1 VIENG
6 QALDSRIR
14 NRGLFRRRW
23 RCYLQLA
30 VTDEPGAV
38 GPPAAPAAERKL
50 ATALFADL
58 VDSTGL
64 GEQDPER
71 VRAILDRFYDAMAE
85 EVERAGGTIEKF
97 AGDAVMAAFGAP
109 AAQEDHAERALH
121 TALAMQ
127 RRLRELFG
135 TGLELRIGVNTGE
148 VVVGESRAGSSFMSG
163 DAVNVA
169 ARLEQAAE
177 PGEVLVGERTA
188 TAAARAFELGE
199 PITVEAKGKPQGLRC
214 RRLVRE
220 LPTAAPRRVPG
231 LATRLVGR
239 ERELT
244 LLETLYHGVIA
255 ESRPRLATLL
265 GDAGV
270 GKTRLTE
277 EFLAR
282 ARSAGDVAVY
292 RGRCLA
298 YGEGITYW
306 ALREILWDAAGITLD
321 DPGAVAAEK
330 VFSLVREHVEGAAPD
345 GEAERVAFA
354 LATSAGIA
362 LPANPFDRLPPESIG
377 EELGLAWPRLLG
389 ALAASRPTLL
399 VVEDLHWAE
408 PPLLDMVE
416 HLVSRSTGPALIVA
430 TARPELAELR
440 PNWSSRPGMSLIGLE
455 PLAGH
460 DADALVAE
468 LLPRARKALRGQV
481 LAAAEGNPFFAEEI
495 VRHLAD
501 EGVLVREDGELVE
514 GAPTAALTLPD
525 TVRALLAAR
534 VDALPPE
541 EKRVLQDASVIGRTF
556 WITTLEAMRTGAT
569 ARERLHA
576 LEDKGLVVTRPA
588 SSLPFQTELAFRHGL
603 TRDVAYQ
610 SIPRAARAPAHA
622 EVARWIEELAGDR
635 REEFAEL
642 IAHHYESA
650 ARPEDAE
657 LAWPDDAAL
666 REQLLVRAVAALL
679 EAGRAALNRYA
690 IDAAIGFAERARAL
704 AAAGAELLA
713 ALELRADACG
723 AGVRIDEAWSAYMEG
738 LELAERLGAR
748 DALWRMRAN
757 STLLW
762 ARYALAFATEE
773 WKPRAREIVERGLEE
788 LGEDATSFEA
798 GALLVGRACFTW
810 TDIARRSA
818 GESRRDAERAVAIAE
833 ALDSELLLSYAVDV
847 LSGAAEMAGW
857 CDAEE
862 IAGRAAALGGSMI
875 DRVAA
880 HELLVTAAW
889 LRSESGDFSAAAPLA
904 HEAAAQAAGLSSHH
918 RLHAAQVQIA
928 HLVPTGRL
936 TDAHDATSDV
946 VDLVLEEG
954 GHTCFRGAVALAGR
968 AAALSERGDG
978 DEARRT
984 IEVLDEARPKSGPIR
999 HAPDVILRL
1008 VLAPDQ
1014 ARRRLNALEPGVML
1028 ADRVYRVRAELELE
1042 ALAGDW
1048 ERVGQLGEEARLLA
1062 RSACVPYLAAIA
1074 DWADAVRLAVTGR
1087 SEEAAYKG
1095 LEATA
1100 ALEAYGDRYAAARL
1114 LVDLLPS
1121 LARADA
1127 RELAEKVAAKLD
1139 AMGALKGAADARAY
1153 A

>member
-1 VIENG
+1 M
-6 QALDSRIR
+6 A
-14 NRGLFRRRW
+14 
-23 RCYLQLA
+23 
-30 VTDEPGAV
+30 
-38 GPPAAPAAERKL
+38 GPPSAPASERKL

-64 GEQDPER
+64 GEQDPEH
-71 VRAILDRFYDAMAE
+71 VRAVLDRFYDAMTE

-121 TALAMQ
+121 AALAMQ

-135 TGLELRIGVNTGE
+135 ERLELRIGINTGE
-148 VVVGESRAGSSFMSG
+148 VVVGEARAGSSFMSG

-177 PGEVLVGERTA
+177 PGEVLVGERTV
-188 TAAARAFELGE
+188 TAAAGAFELGE

-220 LPTAAPRRVPG
+220 LPTAPRHVPG

-244 LLETLYHGVIA
+244 MLETLYRGVIA
-255 ESRPRLATLL
+255 ESRPRLTTIL

-282 ARSAGDVAVY
+282 ARSTDDVAVY
-292 RGRCLA
+292 RGRCLP
-298 YGEGITYW
+298 YGDGITYW

-321 DPGAVAAEK
+321 DPGAVAADK
-330 VFSLVREHVEGAAPD
+330 LLGLVHEHVDGAAPD

-362 LPANPFDRLPPESIG
+362 LPDNPLDRLPPESIG

-389 ALAASRPTLL
+389 ALAASHPTLL

-408 PPLLDMVE
+408 ASLLDMVE
-416 HLVSRSTGPALIVA
+416 HLIARSTGPALILA
-430 TARPELAELR
+430 TARPEFAELR
-440 PNWSSRPGMSLIGLE
+440 PHWSSRPGMSQIGLE
-455 PLAGH
+455 PLGG
-460 DADALVAE
+460 ADANELVTE
-468 LLPRARKALRGQV
+468 LLPRAGKALREQI
-481 LAAAEGNPFFAEEI
+481 LASAEGNPFFAEEI

-501 EGVLVREDGELVE
+501 KGVLVREDGELVE
-514 GAPTAALTLPD
+514 VAPAAVVSLPD

-541 EKRVLQDASVIGRTF
+541 EKRVLQDASVIGRIF
-556 WITTLEAMRTGAT
+556 WITTLEAMRPGAS
-569 ARERLHA
+569 AREPLHA

-588 SSLPFQTELAFRHGL
+588 SSLPGQTELAFRHGL
-603 TRDVAYQ
+603 TREVAYQ

-635 REEFAEL
+635 REEFVEL
-642 IAHHYESA
+642 IAHHYESS

-657 LAWPDDAAL
+657 LAWPDDVESRERL
-666 REQLLVRAVAALL
+666 RATAVVVLL
-679 EAGRAALNRYA
+679 EAGRSALTRYA

-704 AAAGAELLA
+704 TAADAELLA
-713 ALELRADACG
+713 ALELKADACG
-723 AGVRIDEAWSAYMEG
+723 AGVRADDAWSAYMEA
-738 LELAERLGAR
+738 LELAERLGNR
-748 DALWRMRAN
+748 DTLWRMRAN

-762 ARYALAFATEE
+762 SRYALAFAGEE
-773 WKPRAREIVERGLEE
+773 WKPQAREIVERGLEE
-788 LGEDATSFEA
+788 LGEEATTFEA
-798 GALLVGRACFTW
+798 GALLTARACFTW
-810 TDIARRSA
+810 TEIAPRSPQEARRD
-818 GESRRDAERAVAIAE
+818 GERAVAIAE
-833 ALDSELLLSYAVDV
+833 AIGSEVLLSYAVDALASTV
-847 LSGAAEMAGW
+847 TMIGW
-857 CDAEE
+857 CDAKET
-862 IAGRAAALGGSMI
+862 AGRAAALGSGMT

-889 LRSESGDFSAAAPLA
+889 LLEESGNFAASGPLA
-904 HEAAAQAAGLSSHH
+904 DEAAAQAARLSTHH
-918 RLHAAQVQIA
+918 RLHAAQVQVGY
-928 HLVPTGRL
+928 LVPTGRL
-936 TDAHDATSDV
+936 TDTLEATHDT
-946 VDLVLEEG
+946 VDCVLEEG
-954 GHTCFRGAVALAGR
+954 GHTCFRGAIALAGR
-968 AAALSERGDG
+968 AVALGEQGEAS
-978 DEARRT
+978 EARRT
-984 IEVLDEARPKSGPIR
+984 IEVLDEARPRKGPIR

-1008 VLAPDQ
+1008 LLGPDE
-1014 ARRRLNALEPGVML
+1014 ARRRLEDLEPAQLL
-1028 ADRVYRVRAELELE
+1028 ADRIYRVRAELELA
-1042 ALAGDW
+1042 ALAGNW
-1048 ERVGQLGEEARLLA
+1048 ERVGSLGEEARLLA
-1062 RSACVPYLAAIA
+1062 RSACVSYLAAIA
-1074 DWADAVRLAVTGR
+1074 DWADAVRLAAAGR
-1087 SEEAAYKG
+1087 SDEAAHKG
-1095 LEATA
+1095 LEATT

-1114 LVDLLPS
+1114 LVDLLPF

-1127 RELAEKVAAKLD
+1127 SELAEETAAKLA
-1139 AMGALKGAADARAY
+1139 AMGALKSAAEARAF

>member
-1 VIENG
+1 
-6 QALDSRIR
+6 
-14 NRGLFRRRW
+14 
-23 RCYLQLA
+23 
-30 VTDEPGAV
+30 VTEEPGAV

-121 TALAMQ
+121 AALAMQ

-135 TGLELRIGVNTGE
+135 TGLALRIGVNTGE
-148 VVVGESRAGSSFMSG
+148 VVVGQGRAGSSFMSG

-177 PGEVLVGERTA
+177 PGDVLVGERTA
-188 TAAARAFELGE
+188 TATAAAGAFELGE

-244 LLETLYHGVIA
+244 LLETLYHGVIV
-255 ESRPRLATLL
+255 ETRPRLATLL

-292 RGRCLA
+292 RGHCLA

-321 DPGAVAAEK
+321 DHGAVAADK
-330 VFSLVREHVEGAAPD
+330 LLSLVRQHVDAAAHA
-345 GEAERVAFA
+345 GEAERVAFT

-362 LPANPFDRLPPESIG
+362 LPDNPLDRLPPESIG

-408 PPLLDMVE
+408 APLLDMVE
-416 HLVSRSTGPALIVA
+416 HLVARSTGPALIIA

-455 PLAGH
+455 PLAG
-460 DADALVAE
+460 ADAETLVAE
-468 LLPRARKALRGQV
+468 LLPRAEQALRRQV

-501 EGVLVREDGELVE
+501 EGVLVRKDGELVE
-514 GAPTAALTLPD
+514 AAPAAALTLPD

-541 EKRVLQDASVIGRTF
+541 EKRVLQDASVIGRIF
-556 WITTLEAMRTGAT
+556 WITTLEAMRPGAP
-569 ARERLHA
+569 AREPVHA

-588 SSLPFQTELAFRHGL
+588 SSLPFQTELAFRHAL

-622 EVARWIEELAGDR
+622 EVARWIEALAGDR
-635 REEFAEL
+635 REEFVEL

-657 LAWPDDAAL
+657 LAWPDDTAR
-666 REQLLVRAVAALL
+666 REQLRATAVSALL
-679 EAGRAALNRYA
+679 EAGRAALSRYA
-690 IDAAIGFAERARAL
+690 IDAAIGFAERARAI
-704 AAAGAELLA
+704 AAAEAELLA
-713 ALELRADACG
+713 ALELRADASG
-723 AGVRIDEAWSAYMEG
+723 AGVRVAEAWSAYMEG

-762 ARYALAFATEE
+762 ARYALAFAGEE

-798 GALLVGRACFTW
+798 GALLCGRGCFPW
-810 TDIARRSA
+810 TEMASRSA
-818 GESRRDAERAVAIAE
+818 EETRRDAERAVAIAE
-833 ALDSELLLSYAVDV
+833 AIGSEVLLSYALDTLASTVV
-847 LSGAAEMAGW
+847 IVGW
-857 CDAEE
+857 CDAKE
-862 IAGRAAALGGSMI
+862 IAERAAALGSTMT

-889 LRSESGDFSAAAPLA
+889 LRSESGDFAAAAPLA
-904 HEAAAQAAGLSSHH
+904 NEAAAQAAGLSSHH
-918 RLHAAQVQIA
+918 RLHAAQVQVL
-928 HLVPTGRL
+928 HLLPAGRL
-936 TDAHDATSDV
+936 PDVLEATRDV

-968 AAALSERGDG
+968 AVALGERGDAQ
-978 DEARRT
+978 EARRT
-984 IEVLDEARPKSGPIR
+984 IAALDEARPRRGPSR

-1008 VLAPDQ
+1008 VLDPDEAQ
-1014 ARRRLNALEPGVML
+1014 RRLEALRPSALV
-1028 ADRVYRVRAELELE
+1028 ADRIYRIRAELELA
-1042 ALAGDW
+1042 ALAGSW
-1048 ERVGQLGEEARLLA
+1048 KRAVALREEARLLA

-1074 DWADAVRLAVTGR
+1074 DWTDAVQLGAAGR
-1087 SEEAAYKG
+1087 SDEAAHKG
-1095 LEATA
+1095 VEATA
-1100 ALEAYGDRYAAARL
+1100 ALEVYGDRYAAGRL

-1121 LARADA
+1121 LAPADA
-1127 RELAEKVAAKLD
+1127 RELAAKAAAKLD
-1139 AMGALKGAADARAY
+1139 AMGALKSAAEARAY
-1153 A
+1153 G